1 MKGNDVPCVRELLL
15 HPSTSL
21 HVLIQPFTN
30 LEELLLHIIF
40 CFNWSNAFYLSSNK
54 NFPHMLCLM
63 ISVSSVRE
71 PLSRTQLRTIN
82 FLEVSFADNS
92 NKNIMFTFQ
101 FHNLTIMSWY
111 FYTSRGRKKSTFK
124 FKSFMTEKRNDV

>member
-30 LEELLLHIIF
+30 LEQLLHFKF
-40 CFNWSNAFYLSSNK
+40 CFNISNAFYLSSNK
-54 NFPHMLCLM
+54 NIPHILCLM
-63 ISVSSVRE
+63 ISVSSVKE

-92 NKNIMFTFQ
+92 DKNIMFTFQ
-101 FHNLTIMSWY
+101 FHNLTIMS
-111 FYTSRGRKKSTFK
+111 
-124 FKSFMTEKRNDV
+124 